1 MTIIPPTGQHQE
13 MNMKA
18 GWPEGNSDEKVA
30 QDDDTKQHGH
40 AYLSVYNSGK
50 LQGLSLITVNCP
62 LKRVDNLEAEKVRD
76 LKKKKLI
83 FYLNQYSYLIQGIPK
98 YL

>member
-1 MTIIPPTGQHQE
+1 